1 MKGKEPHCPGSTFQI
16 SCGQI
21 AEPLFLQSHSQSLA
35 QALLLQPLF
44 GYWLR
49 QNQFSFLFSGCNSML
64 ISTSHAYYWNGAFSV
79 RGPCLACFYFPS
91 TSPGPGAQQILTKCV
106 ELINRLKR
114 EHYPPCSKQQRV
126 LTMTVSNLVSTSGFL
141 CTLQRLGYWA
151 LRSPV
156 WLLFSSCNEGVQ
168 WWRMGVEGP
177 STAHGQ
183 ADLGSCTSDSIWA
196 SLLLSL
202 SFSLLVCTVG
212 LIGPNSE

>member
-21 AEPLFLQSHSQSLA
+21 AEPLFLQSHSQNLA

-44 GYWLR
+44 CYWLR

-79 RGPCLACFYFPS
+79 GGPCLACFYFPS
-91 TSPGPGAQQILTKCV
+91 TSPRPGTQQILTKHV
-106 ELINRLKR
+106 ELINRLIR
-114 EHYPPCSKQQRV
+114 EHYPPFSKQQRV
-126 LTMTVSNLVSTSGFL
+126 LTMTVSNLVSTYGFL
-141 CTLQRLGYWA
+141 CTLQQSGYWA

-168 WWRMGVEGP
+168 WWTRGVEGP
-177 STAHGQ
+177 STAHRQ
-183 ADLGSCTSDSIWA
+183 ADLGSCTSDSVWA